1 MIIDYLKTHLRG
13 PAPAELMQSE
23 LQRAQ
28 VELLDAE
35 TAVEYA
41 QSVVSYNKA
50 RIERLTT
57 KLKGK
62 Q

>member
-23 LQRAQ
+23 LQRSQ

-50 RIERLTT
+50 RIERLTA
-57 KLKGK
+57 KLKGQK
-62 Q
+62 

>member
-1 MIIDYLKTHLRG
+1 MIINYLKTHIRG
-13 PAPAELMQSE
+13 PSPAELMQTE

-28 VELLDAE
+28 IELLDAE

-41 QSVVSYNKA
+41 HSIVAYNKA
-50 RIERLTT
+50 RIERLTN

>member
-1 MIIDYLKTHLRG
+1 MIIDYVKTHLRG
-13 PAPAELMQSE
+13 PAPAELMQTE

-28 VELLDAE
+28 IELLDAE

-41 QSVVSYNKA
+41 HSIVAYNKA

-57 KLKGK
+57 KLKGQK
-62 Q
+62 